1 MRIQGWLFLACGLF
15 FAGVDVAYWFWTKAA
30 TGQGEPVGTTAM
42 AISVGFA
49 FMIGYYLMFTA
60 RRIGAQP
67 EDNKQAEISDGAG
80 EIGFFSPSSWWPRV
94 LCLAAAFAFAGFV
107 IGFWMFLIGV
117 FLIIMAMIGFVFQY
131 YRGNFS
137 H

>member
-1 MRIQGWLFLACGLF
+1 MKVQGWLFLLCGVF
-15 FAGVDVAYWFWTKAA
+15 FALVGVVYWFWS
-30 TGQGEPVGTTAM
+30 GEPVGTTAL

-67 EDNKQAEISDGAG
+67 EDDKRAEISDGAG
-80 EIGFFSPSSWWPRV
+80 EIGFFSPHSWWPLFV
-94 LCLAAAFAFAGFV
+94 TLSAALAFVGFV
-107 IGFWMFLIGV
+107 IGWWLFMIGV
-117 FLIIMAMIGFVFQY
+117 ACVIMSSIGFVFQY
-131 YRGNFS
+131 YRGHFS

>member
-1 MRIQGWLFLACGLF
+1 MKVQGWLFLLCGLF
-15 FAGVDVAYWFWTKAA
+15 FAAVDVAYWFWTKAA

-60 RRIGAQP
+60 RRIGDQP
-67 EDNKQAEISDGAG
+67 EDNKQGEISDGAG
-80 EIGFFSPSSWWPRV
+80 EIGFFSPSSWWPLF
-94 LCLAAAFAFAGFV
+94 LCLAAAFAFAGFA
-107 IGFWMFLIGV
+107 IGLWMFLIGLFMV
-117 FLIIMAMIGFVFQY
+117 IMAMIGFVFQY